1 MNHIKK
7 LQEEYQEEFHRPKN
21 SMRILTKEEAI
32 FLKALWRLNYFK
44 EDKQD
49 GKKLKL
55 SRKTT

>member
-49 GKKLKL
+49 DVDT
-55 SRKTT
+55 SRTRKRN